1 MNASLFDVASQVNA
15 CVITF
20 PSQWCGMGTSCVVRQ
35 VLGLIWTTWS
45 LLVWESAIR
54 TRLFTSYKDRVRVIM
69 TLWTSWDRLV
79 IGVDVIII
87 FTFVRYSL

>member
-1 MNASLFDVASQVNA
+1 MVWNGYVLHSKAGFSLD
-15 CVITF
+15 
-20 PSQWCGMGTSCVVRQ
+20 
-35 VLGLIWTTWS
+35 LTTWS

>member
-1 MNASLFDVASQVNA
+1 MVWN
-15 CVITF
+15 
-20 PSQWCGMGTSCVVRQ
+20 GY
-35 VLGLIWTTWS
+35 VLHSKAGFGLDLTTWS